1 MEKVTSNRGG
11 GVSGLTGAR
20 YVAVRIL
27 SRFER
32 SDSYIDKL
40 LAHEL
45 NHSGLIPK
53 DKALL
58 TELVNG
64 VIRWKGS
71 LDWVLTGFYH
81 GEYQKCLNIVKNA
94 MRVGLY
100 QIMHLDKI
108 PVPAAIDESVEIV
121 KRIQGEKTAGIVNG
135 VLRNISRNI
144 DNIRYPNQEDDRVY
158 FLAITKSHPK
168 WLVKRWMEQ
177 FGRDFT
183 EKMLDANNL
192 RPPIIIR
199 VNKSKTSPEEVIKL
213 LIDKHVDH
221 TQSQYLD
228 SSISIQTQK
237 SNISSTELFLKGYI
251 TIQDTSASLAAKLTD
266 ARPGNTIVDLCAAP
280 GGKTFYMAE
289 LIKDEGKIISVE
301 KYRSKIRFIK
311 EGVDRMELKSVEMMR
326 GDARE
331 ISFDEKIDIIMADV
345 PCSGL
350 GTLSKKPDIKWKR
363 EPEDIK
369 SLASLQRNIM
379 ANAAKILGPG
389 GVLVYSTCTIEKE
402 ENMDNIQWFLEE
414 HPEFEIDPAGNY
426 LPEDVCKDGFMQTFP
441 HLHSMDG
448 AFAARLIKK

>member
-1 MEKVTSNRGG
+1 MEKVTTNTPE
-11 GVSGLTGAR
+11 GVSSLTGAR

-40 LAHEL
+40 LAQEL
-45 NHSGLIPK
+45 SHSGLIQK

-100 QIMHLDKI
+100 QIMHLNRI
-108 PVPAAIDESVEIV
+108 PIHAAIDESVEIV
-121 KRIQGEKTAGIVNG
+121 KRIQGDKTAGIVNG

-144 DNIRYPNQEDDRVY
+144 DNIRYPNPEEDRVY
-158 FLAITKSHPK
+158 YLAITKSHPK
-168 WLVKRWMEQ
+168 WMVKRWMEQ

-183 EKMLDANNL
+183 EKMLDANNQ

-199 VNKSKTSPEEVIKL
+199 VNSSKTSPEEVIKL
-213 LIDKHVDH
+213 LKDKNVDH
-221 TQSQYLD
+221 VQSQYLD
-228 SSISIQTQK
+228 SSISIKTQK
-237 SNISSTELFLKGYI
+237 ANISSTELFTKGYI
-251 TIQDTSASLAAKLTD
+251 TIQDTSASLAARLTN
-266 ARPGNTIVDLCAAP
+266 ASPGNTIVDLCAAP

-289 LIKDEGKIISVE
+289 LIKDEGKVISVE

-331 ISFDEKIDIIMADV
+331 ISFDENIDIVLADV

-363 EPEDIK
+363 EPDDIK

-379 ANAAKILGPG
+379 ANAAKMLRSG

-402 ENMDNIQWFLEE
+402 ENIENIEWFLSE
-414 HPEFEIDPAGNY
+414 HPEFEIDPAENY
-426 LPEDVCKDGFMQTFP
+426 LPDGVCKDGFMQTFQ
-441 HLHSMDG
+441 HLHGMDG
-448 AFAARLIKK
+448 AFAARLVKK